1 MWGRAFQEEE
11 STMDMCDAAVFSGMR
26 GSSAQSVGAWGWGS
40 HSLQVLWAGDL
51 GCFPK
56 EG

>member
-1 MWGRAFQEEE
+1 
-11 STMDMCDAAVFSGMR
+11 MDMCDAAVFSGMR